1 MKKIGLVCMGVLAC
15 VTLAACG
22 NSKNEAGDNAS
33 QSSTSQQT
41 NNVNHKIASSAAKL
55 SADDLTP
62 QQNAA
67 LVMYYSGVKN
77 NQSYV
82 NQMNQSGQQVE
93 ITLYDPSATDKLNI
107 KDPLPSGA
115 QVLYSVRL
123 KNGSGAS
130 YYTIVGDH
138 TYISNGH
145 GGFRQQ
151 AVTNDEMVSL
161 ANKNNAGDM
170 ITSLASGVNIN
181 DQRNSDDSTSANND
195 DKGEMTFD
203 EAAELIQKGGFK
215 DFNYDSAKEFHDGSH
230 STSDG
235 GYVMITYPG
244 AKGEDQFI
252 ITKTGKNKY
261 HIEAKYGS
269 AEGGSFTQYQGED
282 AEAYGP
288 TSADVTK

>member
-15 VTLAACG
+15 VTLTACG
-22 NSKNEAGDNAS
+22 NNKSADGG
-33 QSSTSQQT
+33 STSQNSASQQT
-41 NNVNHKIASSAAKL
+41 TNVNHRMASSSAKL
-55 SADDLTP
+55 AADNLTP

-67 LVMYYSGVKN
+67 LVLYYSGVKN

-93 ITLYDPSATDKLNI
+93 ITLYNTSAPDKLGI
-107 KDPLPSGA
+107 KDTVPSGA

-123 KNGSGAS
+123 KNGGGST
-130 YYTIVGDH
+130 YYTIVGDN
-138 TYISNGH
+138 TYISNSH
-145 GGFRQQ
+145 GGFREQ

-170 ITSLASGVNIN
+170 ITNLASGVNIN
-181 DQRNSDDSTSANND
+181 DQRNGGDSSSTTDDAE
-195 DKGEMTFD
+195 GEMTFD

-215 DFNYDSAKEFHDGSH
+215 DFNYDNAKSLHDGSH
-230 STSDG
+230 STPDG

-269 AEGGSFTQYQGED
+269 AEGGSFTQYQGDD
-282 AEAYGP
+282 AEMYGP
-288 TSADVTK
+288 SSADVTK